1 MSVPVVASIGTTHP
15 WNVAGLGLDA
25 RVCAEYGVRNA
36 GVVVAVSA
44 QDERGVHALHAIPS
58 DVVRAQLAA
67 LPHSDAYRV
76 GALAGAENVRAVAA
90 YLRDRALTAIVVD
103 PVFSATLGGTLVD
116 EATYRAF
123 VAEIVPLRSIF
134 TPNIPEAQRL
144 LERKI
149 VTGDEMIS
157 AAQSLQALGPRA
169 VLLKG
174 GHLDGDPVDV
184 LALPGEAHVYRSG
197 RLPGSMRG
205 SGCVLAAALAS
216 ELARGE
222 QIPAAVESARAYV
235 RAKIGAG
242 TTFGTMQVAF

>member
-1 MSVPVVASIGTTHP
+1 MSIPVVVSIGTTHP
-15 WNVAGLGLDA
+15 WNVAGLGLDG
-25 RVCAEYGVRNA
+25 RVCGEYGVRNA

-44 QDERGVHALHAIPS
+44 QDESGVHALHAIPS

-67 LPHSDAYRV
+67 LPHADAYRV

-90 YLRDRALTAIVVD
+90 FLRDRALTAIVVD
-103 PVFSATLGGTLVD
+103 PVFSATLGGALAD
-116 EATYRAF
+116 ESTYRAL
-123 VAEIVPLRSIF
+123 VAGIVPLRSIF

-144 LERKI
+144 LGRKI
-149 VTGDEMIS
+149 VTGDEMIA

-174 GHLDGDPVDV
+174 GHLDGDPVDI
-184 LALPGEAHVYRSG
+184 LALPGEAHVYRAA

-205 SGCVLAAALAS
+205 SGCVLAAALAC

-222 QIPAAVESARAYV
+222 QISAAVEGARAYV

-242 TTFGTMQVAF
+242 TSFGTMQVAF